1 MADLFLQIGS
11 LWLIFVPYGT
21 TGGRFL
27 SHMAAVVDICL
38 MWLIF
43 VPFGK

>member
-21 TGGRFL
+21 TGGC
-27 SHMAAVVDICL
+27 HMAAVVDICL